1 MKERN
6 MQYPKK
12 SKVADLIAYICF
24 VVAALAGVS
33 LLAIIGMF
41 FGDTKFSATEQ
52 MEALTRFGLLLGTT
66 GILGALSHLIAL
78 AEEHMTNYLKWSASS

>member
-1 MKERN
+1 

-24 VVAALAGVS
+24 IVGILAGIS
-33 LLAIIGMF
+33 LVAIIGMLW
-41 FGDTKFSATEQ
+41 GDTKFSAAEQ
-52 MEALTRFGLLLGTT
+52 MEAITRFGLLLGTT